1 MRLVMGVRYNDY
13 SIAISKLEWT
23 KRQAMIAKAQYK
35 MTPGDLEMTLALVR
49 GGNLATAGE
58 RLGVDTSTVF
68 RSLRRIERGLGRLL
82 FERTRS
88 GYRAT
93 ELAIQLA
100 EHAEQMEVALEAAR
114 SSVEAQPT
122 QVSGT
127 VRITTT
133 DTVLHGLVAPAL
145 RGLRKVHP
153 LLSYELHT
161 GNELTNLT
169 RRDADIAV
177 RATKRPPQ
185 HLVGK
190 HIGPIRVALYAA
202 KRGRAG
208 NFTDVE
214 AGKADWI
221 APDDALPEHPSVVWR
236 KRHFPKSDPRY
247 RVNSILSVLELV
259 ALGLGVGIVPL
270 FLADGR
276 SDVVRLTEPL
286 DECETDLWLLT
297 HPELRHLRRVAE
309 VYAHLA
315 QAMNMP

>member
-1 MRLVMGVRYNDY
+1 
-13 SIAISKLEWT
+13 
-23 KRQAMIAKAQYK
+23 MIANRQYRV
-35 MTPGDLEMTLALVR
+35 TPGDLEVTLALVR
-49 GGNLATAGE
+49 GGTLAAAGE
-58 RLGVDTSTVF
+58 RLGIDASTVF
-68 RSLRRIERGLGRLL
+68 RSLQRVERGLGRLL

-88 GYRAT
+88 GYFAT
-93 ELAIQLA
+93 ELATELA
-100 EHAEQMEVALEAAR
+100 EHAERMETALEAAR
-114 SSVEAQPT
+114 SSVEAAPA

-145 RGLRKVHP
+145 RSLGTVHP

-161 GNELTNLT
+161 GNELASLT

-202 KRGRAG
+202 KRGGLRKFA
-208 NFTDVE
+208 DVE
-214 AGKADWI
+214 AGQADWI

-236 KRHFPKSDPRY
+236 KRHFPKAAPRY

-270 FLADGR
+270 FLANGR
-276 SDVVRLTEPL
+276 NDVVRLSDPL
-286 DECETDLWLLT
+286 DGCETELWLLT
-297 HPELRHLRRVAE
+297 HPESRHLRRVGA
-309 VYAHLA
+309 VYSHLA
-315 QAMNMP
+315 QTMNMP

>member
-1 MRLVMGVRYNDY
+1 
-13 SIAISKLEWT
+13 
-23 KRQAMIAKAQYK
+23 MIAKTQYR
-35 MTPGDLEMTLALVR
+35 MTPADLEVMLALVR
-49 GGNLATAGE
+49 GGTLAAAGE
-58 RLGVDTSTVF
+58 RLGVDASTVF
-68 RSLRRIERGLGRLL
+68 RSLQRIERGLGRPL
-82 FERTRS
+82 FERSRA
-88 GYRAT
+88 GYVAT
-93 ELAIQLA
+93 ELAASLA
-100 EHAEQMEVALEAAR
+100 EHAEQMEMALEAAR
-114 SSVEAQPT
+114 SSVEAAPSQI
-122 QVSGT
+122 SGT

-133 DTVLHGLVAPAL
+133 DTILHGLVAPAL
-145 RGLRKVHP
+145 RSLRTVHP

-161 GNELTNLT
+161 GNELASLT

-202 KRGRAG
+202 KRGGVRTFA
-208 NFTDVE
+208 DVE

-236 KRHFPKSDPRY
+236 KRHFPKLAPRY

-270 FLADGR
+270 FLGEGR

-286 DECETDLWLLT
+286 GECETELWLLT
-297 HPELRHLRRVAE
+297 HPESRHLRRVGT
-309 VYAHLA
+309 VYSHLA
-315 QAMNMP
+315 QTMTLP